1 MGLRRIANVRHNCEM
16 KHHSII
22 ELIERKRDGG
32 TLLPDELQWIISEY
46 TADRLPDY
54 QMSSLLMA
62 IFIRGFS
69 AEELGPWTEAMLRSG
84 EVLDLSHIPSA
95 KIDKHSTGGVG
106 DKISIPLA
114 PMVAVCGV
122 AVPMMSGRGLG
133 HTGGTLD
140 KLDSIPGFRSR
151 LDRDEFVDIVERL
164 GLVLGGQSETM
175 APADRRIYAL
185 RDSTGT
191 VPSLPLISSS
201 IMSKKLAE
209 GIDGLVLD
217 VKTGS
222 GAFMKNEPDARA
234 LAETMVGI
242 GASHGTKVVATLTG
256 MDQPLGVEVGNAN
269 EIAESLD
276 VLAGGGPADVVELTY
291 SLGAD
296 MLVLGGV
303 DADRESALTR
313 LKSAVDSGA
322 AMERF
327 QEVIAAQDGD
337 PRVADDRS
345 LLPVAPQRHEL
356 LATEAGFVTKC
367 DARDIGVAGVRLGAG
382 RQRKE
387 DEVDAGV
394 SISIHAK
401 IGDEVEKGQ
410 PLATIAY
417 REQTRF
423 ESSLPLLEGA
433 WEIGDRTDPPA
444 LIISRID

>member
-1 MGLRRIANVRHNCEM
+1 M

-62 IFIRGFS
+62 IFLQGFS
-69 AEELGPWTEAMLRSG
+69 NGELGPWTEAMLRSG
-84 EVLDLSHIPSA
+84 EVLELDHIPSP

-114 PMVAVCGV
+114 PMVAACGIS
-122 AVPMMSGRGLG
+122 VPMMSGRGLG

-140 KLDSIPGFRSR
+140 KLESIPGFRTR
-151 LDRDEFVDIVERL
+151 LDKEEFVAIVERL

-222 GAFMKNEPDARA
+222 GAFMKDEPSARA

-256 MDQPLGVEVGNAN
+256 MDQPLGHAVGNAN
-269 EIAESLD
+269 EIDESLD
-276 VLAGGGPADVVELTY
+276 VLAGAGPDDVVELTY

-296 MLVLGGV
+296 MLVLGGIDPDR
-303 DADRESALTR
+303 DAALTR
-313 LKSAVDSGA
+313 LRKAVASGA
-322 AMERF
+322 AMEKF
-327 QEVIAAQDGD
+327 QEVIAAQDGNPD
-337 PRVADDRS
+337 VAEDRT
-345 LLPVAPQRHEL
+345 LLPTAPLRYEVT
-356 LATEAGFVTKC
+356 APESGYVTKC

-387 DEVDAGV
+387 DEVDHGV
-394 SISIHAK
+394 SISVVAK
-401 IGDEVEKGQ
+401 VGTAVDKGEPLAIIDYRDRERLDAALPLLNRAWSIGDEAGEPQ
-410 PLATIAY
+410 
-417 REQTRF
+417 
-423 ESSLPLLEGA
+423 
-433 WEIGDRTDPPA
+433 
-444 LIISRID
+444 LIIGHID